1 MRLITQLTVMA
12 IIVWLGA
19 ILVRDVNAA
28 LAHAATL
35 LSAYT
40 AKLQSRTG

>member
-12 IIVWLGA
+12 IIVWLGT

-35 LSAYT
+35 LSAY
-40 AKLQSRTG
+40 AVKLQSSPG